1 MFLDY
6 SYGKSFEMFKV
17 WLREIVF
24 SPMGKEALFQLW
36 LRMKAK
42 KVIFALNSARMGQNL
57 TLVFAGFTR
66 RCHRPGNRN

>member
-6 SYGKSFEMFKV
+6 SYGKSFEMLRV
-17 WLREIVF
+17 WLREIVL
-24 SPMGKEALFQLW
+24 SPTGEEALLQLW
-36 LRMKAK
+36 LRIEAK
-42 KVIFALNSARMGQNL
+42 KVTFALNSARMDQNL

>member
-17 WLREIVF
+17 WLREIVL
-24 SPMGKEALFQLW
+24 SPTGEETLFQLW
-36 LRMKAK
+36 LRMEAK
-42 KVIFALNSARMGQNL
+42 KVTFALNSVRMGQNL

-66 RCHRPGNRN
+66 CCHCTGNRN